1 MTTRRALLKMGSV
14 ATLAT
19 VGLPQFIRP
28 AAAQTTKL
36 RMQTIIGPGTTSTKS
51 FELFASKVKSRTNG
65 AVDIAT
71 LPLGAVV
78 GANDTLDSV
87 RNGVLDGQYTSAV
100 YFAGKDPAF
109 ALLGD
114 TLSAYPDPL
123 TRDRWF
129 YEAGGLQLARDF
141 YARQGLF
148 FIGPVYWA
156 PEWMPMR
163 KPVQR
168 LDDFKGLKIRMPEG
182 LAGDLMKRIGASVVT
197 LPFPEVSNALQ
208 TGVLDGADMASMSI
222 NLSTGIHAIA
232 KHAVFARH
240 AMVTTDVSMS
250 LNKWKTLSPQQQKI
264 MEEEVRA
271 FSEQHRMA
279 TIADEKVALEK
290 AKEIGVAMTELP
302 SADQLKFRALALAV
316 MDDWGKRNAT
326 CAKIVESHRAYL
338 KKLSLI

>member
-1 MTTRRALLKMGSV
+1 MTSRRALLQAGAASL
-14 ATLAT
+14 ATLSVPHFA
-19 VGLPQFIRP
+19 GS
-28 AAAQTTKL
+28 AGAQTSKL
-36 RMQTIIGPGTTSTKS
+36 RMQTIIGAGTTSTKS
-51 FELFASKVKSRTNG
+51 FELFASKVKARTNG

-71 LPLGAVV
+71 LPQGAVV

-87 RNGVLDGQYTSAV
+87 RNGVLDGQYTSPV

-114 TLSAYPDPL
+114 TLSAYPDPH

-129 YEAGGLQLARDF
+129 YEAGGLQIARDL
-141 YARQGLF
+141 YSRHNLY

-168 LDDFKGLKIRMPEG
+168 LEDFKGVKIRMPEG

-222 NLSTGIHAIA
+222 NIGSGIHAVA

-240 AMVTTDVSMS
+240 AMVTTDVAVS
-250 LNKWKTLSPQQQKI
+250 LAKWKALSPQQQQI

-271 FSEQHRMA
+271 FSEQHRAAA
-279 TIADEKVALEK
+279 TADEKVAIEK
-290 AKEIGVAMTELP
+290 AKELGVTMTELP
-302 SADQLKFRALALAV
+302 ASDQLKFRALALTV

-326 CAKIVESHRAYL
+326 CAKIVASHRAYL
-338 KKLSLI
+338 TKLGLI